1 MPPKKKRVANSNSER
16 PIVNLRRSTKVKV
29 DTEAKVTKNVRDN
42 ERPRVTHTD
51 LLDEAAA
58 QLLDKLTH
66 AASRGA
72 GREEARAGCS
82 FETFIKQNP
91 PSFDGKPNPI
101 EAENWFLQMEKLLE
115 ALDCTNS
122 QNGRFAAFKL
132 IEEAERWW
140 RSIKAI
146 LREWTLKEIPSLRR
160 KLNEF
165 SMITTSLR

>member
-1 MPPKKKRVANSNSER
+1 MPPRKKRVANSNSEG
-16 PIVNLRRSTKVKV
+16 PIVNLRRSTKAKV
-29 DTEAKVTKNVRDN
+29 DTEAEVTKNVRDN

-66 AASRGA
+66 AASRGV
-72 GREEARAGCS
+72 GRVEARAGCS
-82 FETFIKQNP
+82 FETFMKQNP
-91 PSFDGKPNPI
+91 PSFHGKTNPK

-140 RSIKAI
+140 RSTKAI
-146 LREWTLKEIPSLRR
+146 LEGMDTERNP
-160 KLNEF
+160 
-165 SMITTSLR
+165 ITWEKIKGVFYDN